1 MMRGQFW
8 IIVFLQLVI
17 IIMLWMERSDTT
29 HIRTVADNLASILR
43 FTPTAGWSRVRMKR
57 LLVAAFLLLFLSSP
71 ARAGWKEGLAAY
83 ERGDYDTA
91 FREFLPLAEQGD
103 AHAQYNL
110 GIMYDEGRGVRQDY
124 SEAVKWYRSAAEY
137 RSAVKRG
144 DAVAQFNLGFMYA
157 KGHGVPTD
165 AVEAVNWYRR
175 AAEQGLSL
183 AKFTLGVMYYYGR
196 GVPRDDRE
204 AAEWY
209 SKAAERGALSTS
221 VVNHMFQGVVQ
232 DYGEVAR
239 WYRNAAE
246 QGDAGAQLTL
256 GFMYDKG
263 YGVPQ
268 DDREAVNWYRR
279 AAEEGDGYAQFTL
292 GFMYYEGRGVPQDY
306 AESAKW
312 FRRSAEQGDAA
323 AQFSLS
329 VLYSNGQGVP
339 RDFMQAYL
347 WCILAL
353 SQTPPGKARDET
365 IKWRDA
371 MLVEQMTPEQ
381 VATAQDM
388 ARNWYPKTEQPTAK
402 AAIPRPPPGYR
413 LVEPAPQASQSEV
426 IEIQMALAAL
436 GYDPGPA
443 HGVLGPRARAAIRAY
458 QAAGGLPVDGD
469 VSEALLASLRTA
481 LARAGTAAP
490 QPEAKGPKLY
500 ATGTGFVVSR
510 AGHVLTNLHVVGDCA
525 LVRTGRSD
533 ADSEKAAIAA
543 VDNENDLA
551 LLLPPA
557 GTHAVAT
564 FRQGGGVRPGDSV
577 VAVGFPLQ
585 GLLASSTNV
594 ATGTVSALAGIRDDI
609 RYLQISAPVQPGNSG
624 GPLLDLS
631 GNVVGVVVA
640 KLDALK
646 VAEATGD
653 IPQNV
658 NFAIKDS
665 VARSFLDAK
674 GVEYD
679 AAPSDQALTAAE
691 VGERAAAFTVLV
703 ECWK

>member
-1 MMRGQFW
+1 
-8 IIVFLQLVI
+8 
-17 IIMLWMERSDTT
+17 
-29 HIRTVADNLASILR
+29 
-43 FTPTAGWSRVRMKR
+43 MKR
-57 LLVAAFLLLFLSSP
+57 LVIAAWLLLVLSSP
-71 ARAGWKEGLAAY
+71 TRAGWKEGLAAY

-91 FREFLPLAEQGD
+91 FREFLPLAEHGD

-137 RSAVKRG
+137 RSAVERG

-165 AVEAVNWYRR
+165 AVEAVKWYRR

-209 SKAAERGALSTS
+209 SKAAERSALSTS

-232 DYGEVAR
+232 DYGEAAR

-306 AESAKW
+306 SEAAKL
-312 FRRSAEQGDAA
+312 FRRSAERGDAG

-339 RDFMQAYL
+339 RDFVQAYV

-353 SQTPPGKARDET
+353 SQTPPGKARDDT
-365 IKWRDA
+365 IKWRDV
-371 MLVEQMTPEQ
+371 MLAERMTPEQ
-381 VATAQDM
+381 IALAQDM
-388 ARNWYPKTEQPTAK
+388 ARNWRPKTEQSTV
-402 AAIPRPPPGYR
+402 PRVPPGYQ
-413 LVEPAPQASQSEV
+413 LDEPTPSQE
-426 IEIQMALAAL
+426 
-436 GYDPGPA
+436 
-443 HGVLGPRARAAIRAY
+443 PRAF
-458 QAAGGLPVDGD
+458 GEGD
-469 VSEALLASLRTA
+469 SEAFPPSKQMPPP
-481 LARAGTAAP
+481 TAAT
-490 QPEAKGPKLY
+490 QSKEKDPELY
-500 ATGTGFVVSR
+500 ATGTGFVVSK
-510 AGHVLTNLHVVGDCA
+510 AGHVITNLHVVEDCK
-525 LVRTGRSD
+525 LVHTRRGGLQMGTVAVS
-533 ADSEKAAIAA
+533 A
-543 VDNENDLA
+543 VDSDNDLA
-551 LLLPPA
+551 LLLPQT
-557 GTHAVAT
+557 GSSGLAT
-564 FRQGGGVRPGDSV
+564 FRQGREVRAGDSV
-577 VAVGFPLQ
+577 VAVGFPLH
-585 GLLASSTNV
+585 GLLASSANV
-594 ATGTVSALAGIRDDI
+594 TTGTVSAVAGIRDDT
-609 RYLQISAPVQPGNSG
+609 RYLQITAPVQPGNSG

-665 VARSFLDAK
+665 VVRNFLDAK
-674 GVEYD
+674 GVEYE
-679 AAPSDQALTAAE
+679 TAASDRE
-691 VGERAAAFTVLV
+691 LAAAEIGERAVAFTVLV